1 MFLGP
6 KASEAQFLFEIAGKE
21 LGIMAFT
28 AREEMSTPFQ
38 VELTLASEEDI
49 NFDAVVSKEALL
61 TISGNGIDRYFHGI
75 INEFTQSGTQGR
87 FHLYQATMV
96 PSLWLLSLEQ
106 DCRIFQNKTV
116 QDIVKQILEDAGI
129 TTDRFDFRLQNPPQ
143 PREYCVQYR
152 ETDFNFIS
160 RLLEEEG
167 IFYFFEH
174 GKDKHLLVF
183 GDGAVNYQPIQGE
196 ASVVFRPADA
206 MVPEEESV
214 NSFVLSRQI
223 RSGKFTLKDFNFQKP
238 SLDLTAQKQAS
249 SFPKLEIYDYPGEYL
264 EQSRGKKLADIRLQE
279 AVTFTDSADGNS
291 VCPRLTPG
299 FTFKLADHER
309 ENFNQEYLLVEVMH
323 TGSQPQTLEERA
335 GTGGASYS
343 NQFLCIPASV
353 TFRPGRNT
361 PKPVVEGVQTAIV
374 TGPGGEEIY
383 TDEHGRVKVQFH
395 WDREGAKDEKSS
407 CWIRVSQAWAGA
419 GWGAVYIPRIGQ
431 EVIIDFI
438 EGDPDRPII
447 TGRVY
452 HGTNKP
458 PYDLPGEKT
467 KSTIK
472 SDSSIGGGGSNEF
485 RFEDKKGEEEIFLH
499 GQKDW
504 TIVIENDKNQDVLH
518 DETLTVSNDRTKSV
532 GNNQSETI
540 GANKNIQ
547 VGANHTESIGAN
559 MSLTVGSNKSETV
572 SVASAES
579 VGAAKA
585 LTIGAAYQ
593 VTVGAAMNETVGG
606 AKAEE
611 VGAYKA
617 EVVGGNKTEK
627 IGGNKKLSTGGD
639 FSIAVGKNLGI
650 AVEDKGSAS
659 FKKDLDIETEKT
671 LTIKAKESI
680 LIQSDK
686 DITLKAGKAQI
697 ILKKDGKVDIKGGKV
712 NVKGSSDVK
721 IKGAKVGIN

>member
-1 MFLGP
+1 MVLGP
-6 KASEAQFLFEIAGKE
+6 MASEAQFLFEIAGKE
-21 LGIMAFT
+21 LAVMAFT
-28 AREEMSTPFQ
+28 AREEISSPFQ
-38 VELTLASEEDI
+38 VDLTLASEDDI
-49 NFDAVVSKEALL
+49 KFDAVISKEALL
-61 TISGNGIDRYFHGI
+61 TISGNGVDRYFHGI
-75 INEFTQSGTQGR
+75 INEFMQSGNQGR

-106 DCRIFQNKTV
+106 DCRIFQNKSV
-116 QDIVKQILEDAGI
+116 QDIVKQILEEAGI
-129 TTDRFDFRLQNPPQ
+129 TSDRFEFRLQNPPQ

-183 GDGAVNYQPIQGE
+183 GDGTINYQPIQGE

-206 MVPEEESV
+206 MVPEEEFV

-223 RSGKFTLKDFNFQKP
+223 RSGKSTLQDFNFQKP
-238 SLDLTAQKQAS
+238 SLDLTSQKEAS

-264 EQSRGKKLADIRLQE
+264 EQDRGKKLADIRLQE
-279 AVTFTDSADGNS
+279 AVTFTDSADANS

-309 ENFNQEYLLVEVMH
+309 ENFNQEYLLLEVMH
-323 TGSQPQTLEERA
+323 NGSQPQVLEEHA

-353 TFRPGRNT
+353 TFRPVRNT

-395 WDREGAKDEKSS
+395 WDREGKRDEKSS
-407 CWIRVSQAWAGA
+407 CWIRVSQVWAGA
-419 GWGAVYIPRIGQ
+419 GWGAMYIPRIDQ
-431 EVIIDFI
+431 EVIVDFI

-458 PYDLPGEKT
+458 PYTLPEDKT

-499 GQKDW
+499 AQKDQ
-504 TIVIENDKNQDVLH
+504 VVVVENDRA
-518 DETLTVSNDRTKSV
+518 ESTGNDRSL
-532 GNNQSETI
+532 
-540 GANKNIQ
+540 Q
-547 VGANHTESIGAN
+547 VGRD
-559 MSLTVGSNKSETV
+559 KSETV
-572 SVASAES
+572 GRNKSIQVAENHTENVGSAMNIMVGSTLTETVGVNYAETVGGAMELS
-579 VGAAKA
+579 VGAALA
-585 LTIGAAYQ
+585 I
-593 VTVGAAMNETVGG
+593 TVGAAMAETVGG
-606 AKAEE
+606 AKAESI
-611 VGAYKA
+611 GAAKA
-617 EVVGGNKTEK
+617 ET
-627 IGGNKKLSTGGD
+627 IGAQKSLT
-639 FSIAVGKNLGI
+639 IGKNLSENIGKNRD
-650 AVEDKGSAS
+650 VEIGANLKEKVGGQHREEVDKEYMLQA
-659 FKKDLDIETEKT
+659 KKIQLVAKEEVNIKT
-671 LTIKAKESI
+671 GKAEIVMKKNGNITIKGK
-680 LIQSDK
+680 K
-686 DITLKAGKAQI
+686 IT
-697 ILKKDGKVDIKGGKV
+697 
-712 NVKGSSDVK
+712 VKGSGDVILKGSK
-721 IKGAKVGIN
+721 IKEN